1 VLKGPLRDKG
11 AKRPELGGGPA
22 PGAFPAIA
30 NAREAAHWLQVFE
43 AERSEVLEALH
54 TLQQRFE
61 AEVGAP
67 AARLV
72 LRRSGG
78 LIWRL
83 RAAAPSGQTLFEL
96 TSVTGRS
103 LLQSL
108 PPRLRR
114 VYLNA
119 EAERLRLNAN
129 YRIVN
134 TATRCLAHY
143 LDRYGQVRAL
153 RKSSERK

>member
-61 AEVGAP
+61 AEASES
-67 AARLV
+67 ARLV

-96 TSVTGRS
+96 TSITGRS

-108 PPRLRR
+108 PPRLQR

-119 EAERLRLNAN
+119 EAERLRLNAR